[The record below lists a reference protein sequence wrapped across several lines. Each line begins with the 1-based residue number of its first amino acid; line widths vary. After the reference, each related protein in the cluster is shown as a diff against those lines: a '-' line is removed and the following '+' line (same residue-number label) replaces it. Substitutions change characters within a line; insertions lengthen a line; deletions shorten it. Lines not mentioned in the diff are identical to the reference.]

1 MNEKKSKKYEF
12 IKNGMDDWTLKYKDK
27 EINFNSKVEYIY
39 DLQEIIKNARVN
51 LVMDLAKQG
60 KTIDDLI
67 VKRVEGGITTE
78 DHSSKDYLEQQY
90 IQDEQEKVFND
101 VLKKMLGM
109 GFYELLGE
117 LELTTSEESKELGK
131 RIGEIIRNETP
142 R

>member
-117 LELTTSEESKELGK
+117 LELNTSEESKDLGK